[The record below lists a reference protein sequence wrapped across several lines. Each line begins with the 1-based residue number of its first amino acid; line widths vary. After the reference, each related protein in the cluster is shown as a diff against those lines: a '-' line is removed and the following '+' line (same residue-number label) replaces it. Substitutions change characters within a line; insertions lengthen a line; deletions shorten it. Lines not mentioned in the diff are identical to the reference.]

1 MNKIKYIGALL
12 IAVAGLG
19 LQKADAVQYTINVGN
34 NQLMNAG
41 FTGPYATVDVTL
53 TDATHATV
61 TFNSLTQTIGGNTFV
76 YLMGDGASAAV
87 QVNASSWTISGITGS
102 NAYTGVPAFT
112 PGPFS
117 DGGAGNVDGFGT
129 FNQTVNSFDGY
140 THSSSTITFTLTN
153 TGGNWGSANAV
164 LSGNP
169 LVGAHIFV
177 GELIN
182 GVLVNTTITG
192 FASNGGTPT
201 VPDGGTTVM
210 LLGMALGALGMVRR
224 YLIS

>member
-1 MNKIKYIGALL
+1 MNKIKYIGAIL

-19 LQKADAVQYTINVGN
+19 LQKADAISINVGN
-34 NQLMNAG
+34 NQLTNAG
-41 FTGPYATVDVTL
+41 FTGPYATVNVVLNDS
-53 TDATHATV
+53 THATV
-61 TFNSLTQTIGGNTFV
+61 TFTSATQTIGSNTYV

-87 QVNASSWTISGITGS
+87 KVNATSWTISNITGS

-117 DGGAGNVDGFGT
+117 DGGSGNVDGFGT
-129 FNQTVNSFDGY
+129 FNQTVNSFDGF
-140 THSSSTITFTLTN
+140 THSSSTISFTLTN
-153 TGGNWGSANAV
+153 TGGTWGSAAAV
-164 LSGNP
+164 LNGNP
-169 LVGAHIFV
+169 SVAAHIFV
-177 GELIN
+177 GLIDAN
-182 GVLVNTTITG
+182 GVVQNTTITG
-192 FASNGGTPT
+192 FASSGGTPT